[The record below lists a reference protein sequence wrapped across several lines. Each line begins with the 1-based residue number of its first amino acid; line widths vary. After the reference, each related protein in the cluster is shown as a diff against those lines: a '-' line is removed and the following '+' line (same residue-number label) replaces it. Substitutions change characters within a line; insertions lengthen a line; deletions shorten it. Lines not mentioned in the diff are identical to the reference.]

1 MHVNR
6 RIDNLMA
13 GLSERL
19 GIGLQRQIDSEA
31 RIRRRAR
38 SELHPWVLMALVL
51 SVGACSQT
59 ELKEFEVVVTDLT
72 ESRPPQ
78 SVEVSISGGESFFP
92 DLGTGSDTHSF
103 GEVAVGQ
110 DGVLSV
116 FPDGREGT
124 EMVVEFTITEFSG
137 SDTVTTNIEI
147 FDTRVEVFGMALPGS
162 EVGFDR

>member
-1 MHVNR
+1 MASLGARSGIDLPR
-6 RIDNLMA
+6 R
-13 GLSERL
+13 
-19 GIGLQRQIDSEA
+19 IDSEA
-31 RIRRRAR
+31 RKRRRVR
-38 SELHPWVLMALVL
+38 SEMHPWVLMALVL

-103 GEVAVGQ
+103 GEIAVGQ
-110 DGVLSV
+110 DGALSF
-116 FPDGREGT
+116 FPDGRDGT

-137 SDTVTTNIEI
+137 SDSVTTNIEI

-162 EVGFDR
+162 EKGFDR